1 MESAIDHDVVVVDE
15 FDALSIEVKTSAEP
29 VESVVSVAPIPTKFP
44 GTLPAP
50 CSHSRTVLSGHGDKR
65 RWDLDKTWMASPR
78 MESSRLLYPFC
89 DCPKLHARK
98 VAAELNAS
106 DGLVFLPGE
115 PSRSYEDSDMGPTFR
130 QRRYFYY
137 LSGANFAD
145 CAVTYELASD
155 RLILW
160 IPYVEPRQVL
170 WFGSTPGIS
179 ECLKQLD
186 VDDVRYTT
194 QLNKFLY
201 RHLTPGSTLYVLH
214 ADQVPPLLHGDL
226 LQTAAEVRVD
236 TTSLQP
242 AADQARVVK
251 TEYEVA
257 MIRKAAAVS
266 AAAHRKV
273 AERLLKLGNES
284 EIEAIFQAWCTT
296 EGAREQSYAII
307 AGSGKNAS
315 TLHYDAN
322 DEPLEGREVVVFD
335 AGCEWHCYASDI
347 TRTLPI
353 SGRFST
359 ESRAVYDVVARMQD
373 ECIAR
378 IRPGTLFFDLHV
390 HASRVAQAGLLKL
403 GVLRGDPAEVWDAGT
418 VAAFFPHGLGH
429 HVGLEVHD
437 VSGRERL
444 LLLNKGTGGRVG
456 KREVITPEM
465 MSAMAQAGVGAG
477 VGGAAAAAA
486 AASVPPPYRGRQYLR
501 KNMIVTVEP
510 GIEYI
515 EGYFLSN
522 PRHARFINKAVLE
535 RYYRVGGVRI
545 EDDILVTDDGYENLS
560 TGAPKG
566 EELLRVINGKA

>member
-44 GTLPAP
+44 A
-50 CSHSRTVLSGHGDKR
+50 
-65 RWDLDKTWMASPR
+65 
-78 MESSRLLYPFC
+78 
-89 DCPKLHARK
+89 KLHARK

-115 PSRSYEDSDMGPTFR
+115 PSRSYEDSDMGPAFR

-307 AGSGKNAS
+307 AGSGRNAS

-486 AASVPPPYRGRQYLR
+486 SVPPPYRGRQYLR

-510 GIEYI
+510 GIYFCREYI

>member
-1 MESAIDHDVVVVDE
+1 MESVVDHDVVVVDE

-29 VESVVSVAPIPTKFP
+29 IDSVVSVAPIPAKFP
-44 GTLPAP
+44 A
-50 CSHSRTVLSGHGDKR
+50 
-65 RWDLDKTWMASPR
+65 
-78 MESSRLLYPFC
+78 
-89 DCPKLHARK
+89 KLHARK
-98 VAAELNAS
+98 VAAELNAN

-170 WFGSTPGIS
+170 WFGSTPGIT
-179 ECLKQLD
+179 ECLKQFD

-201 RHLTPGSTLYVLH
+201 RHLVPGSTLYVIH
-214 ADQVPPLLHGDL
+214 PDQVPLHGDFF
-226 LQTAAEVRVD
+226 QSAAEVRIDVS
-236 TTSLQP
+236 SLQP
-242 AADQARVVK
+242 AMDQARVVK

-257 MIRKAAAVS
+257 MIRKATAIS
-266 AAAHRKV
+266 AAAHRRV
-273 AERLLKLGNES
+273 AEKLLRLENES
-284 EIEAIFQAWCTT
+284 EIEAIFQSWCTT
-296 EGAREQSYAII
+296 AGAREQSYAII

-322 DEPLEGREVVVFD
+322 NEPLEGRELVVFD

-353 SGRFST
+353 SGKFSA
-359 ESRAVYDVVARMQD
+359 EAKAVYDVVAKMQD
-373 ECIAR
+373 ECISF
-378 IRPGTLFFDLHV
+378 IRPGTLFFDLHI
-390 HASRVAQAGLLKL
+390 HASKVAQQGLLKL
-403 GVLRGDPAEVWDAGT
+403 GVLKGDPAEVWDAGT

-437 VSGRERL
+437 VSGTERL
-444 LLLNKGTGGRVG
+444 LLSQNGNAMGAGGARVG
-456 KREVITPEM
+456 KREVVSPEM
-465 MSAMAQAGVGAG
+465 MEVMARVGVS
-477 VGGAAAAAA
+477 GAAA
-486 AASVPPPYRGRQYLR
+486 PPPYKGRQYLR

-510 GIEYI
+510 GIYFCREYI

-522 PRHARFINKAVLE
+522 PKHARFINKTVLE

-566 EELLRVINGKA
+566 EELLKVINGKA

>member
-1 MESAIDHDVVVVDE
+1 MTMESAVDHDVVVVDE
-15 FDALSIEVKTSAEP
+15 FDALAIEVKTSP
-29 VESVVSVAPIPTKFP
+29 TVESVNSVAPIPAKY
-44 GTLPAP
+44 PA
-50 CSHSRTVLSGHGDKR
+50 
-65 RWDLDKTWMASPR
+65 
-78 MESSRLLYPFC
+78 
-89 DCPKLHARK
+89 KLHARK
-98 VAAELNAS
+98 VAAELNVS
-106 DGLVFLPGE
+106 DGLIFLPGE
-115 PSRSYEDSDMGPTFR
+115 PSREYEDSDMGPAFR

-160 IPYVEPRQVL
+160 VPYVEPRQVL
-170 WFGSTPGIS
+170 WFGRTPGIA
-179 ECLKQLD
+179 ECLKQFD

-201 RHLTPGSTLYVLH
+201 RHLAPGSTLYVIH
-214 ADQVPPLLHGDL
+214 PDQVPLSGEFLREMAD
-226 LQTAAEVRVD
+226 VRVD
-236 TTSLQP
+236 LTSLQP
-242 AADQARVVK
+242 AVDQARVVK

-257 MIRKAAAVS
+257 MIRKANAVS
-266 AAAHRKV
+266 AAAHRRV
-273 AERLLKLGNES
+273 AERLLHLENEA
-284 EIEAIFQAWCTT
+284 EIEAIFQARCTT
-296 EGAREQSYAII
+296 AGTRDQAYAII
-307 AGSGKNAS
+307 AGSGSNAG

-322 DEPLEGREVVVFD
+322 DQPLEGRDVVVFD
-335 AGCEWHCYASDI
+335 AGCEWRCYASDI

-353 SGRFST
+353 PGRFSP
-359 ESRAVYDVVARMQD
+359 EAKAIHDIVERMQD
-373 ECIAR
+373 ECIAM
-378 IRPGTLFFDLHV
+378 IRPGTLFFDLHI
-390 HASRVAQAGLLKL
+390 HASQVAQEGLLAL
-403 GVLRGDPAEVWDAGT
+403 GVLKGDPAEVWDAGT

-444 LLLNKGTGGRVG
+444 LLLNNAMGGGAGGRVG

-465 MSAMAQAGVGAG
+465 MGAMARAT
-477 VGGAAAAAA
+477 AA
-486 AASVPPPYRGRQYLR
+486 AASVPPPYKGRQYLK

-510 GIEYI
+510 GVYFCREYI

-535 RYYRVGGVRI
+535 KYYRVGGVRI

>member
-1 MESAIDHDVVVVDE
+1 METVIDHHVVEVDE
-15 FDALSIEVKTSAEP
+15 FDALSIEVKTAAGP

-44 GTLPAP
+44 A
-50 CSHSRTVLSGHGDKR
+50 
-65 RWDLDKTWMASPR
+65 
-78 MESSRLLYPFC
+78 
-89 DCPKLHARK
+89 KLHARK
-98 VAAELNAS
+98 VAAELNAA

-186 VDDVRYTT
+186 VDDVRYTA
-194 QLNKFLY
+194 QLDKFLY
-201 RHLTPGSTLYVLH
+201 RHLAPGSTLYVLH
-214 ADQVPPLLHGDL
+214 ADQAPLHGDFFRS
-226 LQTAAEVRVD
+226 AADVRIDVA
-236 TTSLQP
+236 SLQP
-242 AADQARVVK
+242 AMDQARVVK
-251 TEYEVA
+251 TDYEVA
-257 MIRKAAAVS
+257 MIRKATAVS
-266 AAAHRKV
+266 AAAHRRV
-273 AERLLKLGNES
+273 AEKLLRLENES
-284 EIEAIFQAWCTT
+284 EIEALFQARCTT
-296 EGAREQSYAII
+296 AGAREQAYAII
-307 AGSGKNAS
+307 AGSGRNAS

-322 DEPLEGREVVVFD
+322 DEPLQGRELVVFD

-353 SGRFST
+353 SGAFSP
-359 ESRAVYDVVARMQD
+359 EARAVYDVVARMQD
-373 ECIAR
+373 ECISS

-390 HASRVAQAGLLKL
+390 HASRVAQQGLLAL
-403 GVLRGDPAEVWDAGT
+403 GVLKGDPAEVWDAGT

-444 LLLNKGTGGRVG
+444 LLLNSVVAGGQGGRVG
-456 KREVITPEM
+456 KREVVTPEM
-465 MSAMAQAGVGAG
+465 LVAMDK
-477 VGGAAAAAA
+477 AA
-486 AASVPPPYRGRQYLR
+486 AASAAAAPPYRGRQYLR
-501 KNMIVTVEP
+501 KNMVVTVEP
-510 GIEYI
+510 GIYFCREYI

-522 PRHARFINKAVLE
+522 PRHARFINKTVLE

>member
-1 MESAIDHDVVVVDE
+1 METVVDHDVVEVDE
-15 FDALSIEVKTSAEP
+15 FDALCATRSIEVKTAAGP
-29 VESVVSVAPIPTKFP
+29 VESVVSVAPIPTRYPVSALKS
-44 GTLPAP
+44 LDNAD
-50 CSHSRTVLSGHGDKR
+50 HVGDV
-65 RWDLDKTWMASPR
+65 
-78 MESSRLLYPFC
+78 RL
-89 DCPKLHARK
+89 
-98 VAAELNAS
+98 AAFVIPSIMTELNAS

-115 PSRSYEDSDMGPTFR
+115 PSRSYEDSDMGPAFR

-160 IPYVEPRQVL
+160 IPYVL

-179 ECLKQLD
+179 ECLKQFD

-201 RHLTPGSTLYVLH
+201 RHLAPGSTLYVIH
-214 ADQVPPLLHGDL
+214 ADQVPLHGDFF
-226 LQTAAEVRVD
+226 QSAAEVRID
-236 TTSLQP
+236 ATSLQP
-242 AADQARVVK
+242 AMDQARVVK
-251 TEYEVA
+251 TDYEVA
-257 MIRKAAAVS
+257 MIRKATAVS
-266 AAAHRKV
+266 AAAHRRV
-273 AERLLKLGNES
+273 AEKLLRLENES
-284 EIEAIFQAWCTT
+284 EVEAIFQAWCTT
-296 EGAREQSYAII
+296 SGAREQSYAII

-322 DEPLEGREVVVFD
+322 NEPLEGRELVVFD

-353 SGRFST
+353 SGKFSA
-359 ESRAVYDVVARMQD
+359 EAKAVYDIVARMQD
-373 ECIAR
+373 ECISF

-390 HASRVAQAGLLKL
+390 HASRVAQQGLLKL
-403 GVLRGDPAEVWDAGT
+403 GVLKGDPAEVWGAGT

-444 LLLNKGTGGRVG
+444 LLLNNVMGGQGGRVG

-465 MSAMAQAGVGAG
+465 LGAMEQAAAS
-477 VGGAAAAAA
+477 GAAAAA
-486 AASVPPPYRGRQYLR
+486 PYRGRQYLR

-510 GIEYI
+510 GIYFCREYI

-522 PRHARFINKAVLE
+522 PRHARFINKTVLE

-566 EELLRVINGKA
+566 EELLKVINGKA

>member
-1 MESAIDHDVVVVDE
+1 
-15 FDALSIEVKTSAEP
+15 
-29 VESVVSVAPIPTKFP
+29 
-44 GTLPAP
+44 
-50 CSHSRTVLSGHGDKR
+50 
-65 RWDLDKTWMASPR
+65 MAS
-78 MESSRLLYPFC
+78 
-89 DCPKLHARK
+89 
-98 VAAELNAS
+98 
-106 DGLVFLPGE
+106 
-115 PSRSYEDSDMGPTFR
+115 
-130 QRRYFYY
+130 FYY

-179 ECLKQLD
+179 ECLKQFD

-226 LQTAAEVRVD
+226 LQTAAEVRGVGPSLPPGADRVPPLSPGDPPQPAAEVRVD
-236 TTSLQP
+236 PPSLQP

-390 HASRVAQAGLLKL
+390 HASRVAQEGLLKL

-486 AASVPPPYRGRQYLR
+486 SVPPPYRGRQYLR

-510 GIEYI
+510 GM
-515 EGYFLSN
+515 
-522 PRHARFINKAVLE
+522 
-535 RYYRVGGVRI
+535 
-545 EDDILVTDDGYENLS
+545 
-560 TGAPKG
+560 
-566 EELLRVINGKA
+566 

>member
-1 MESAIDHDVVVVDE
+1 
-15 FDALSIEVKTSAEP
+15 
-29 VESVVSVAPIPTKFP
+29 
-44 GTLPAP
+44 
-50 CSHSRTVLSGHGDKR
+50 
-65 RWDLDKTWMASPR
+65 
-78 MESSRLLYPFC
+78 
-89 DCPKLHARK
+89 
-98 VAAELNAS
+98 
-106 DGLVFLPGE
+106 
-115 PSRSYEDSDMGPTFR
+115 MGPAFR

-170 WFGSTPGIS
+170 WFGSTPGIA

-194 QLNKFLY
+194 QLSKFLY

-353 SGRFST
+353 SGRFSA

-390 HASRVAQAGLLKL
+390 HASRVAQEGLLKL

-477 VGGAAAAAA
+477 VGGAAAA
-486 AASVPPPYRGRQYLR
+486 SVPPPYRGRQYLR

-510 GIEYI
+510 GIYFCREYI

-522 PRHARFINKAVLE
+522 PRHARFINKTVLE

>member
-1 MESAIDHDVVVVDE
+1 M
-15 FDALSIEVKTSAEP
+15 LS
-29 VESVVSVAPIPTKFP
+29 
-44 GTLPAP
+44 
-50 CSHSRTVLSGHGDKR
+50 
-65 RWDLDKTWMASPR
+65 
-78 MESSRLLYPFC
+78 
-89 DCPKLHARK
+89 KLHARK
-98 VAAELNAS
+98 VAAELNVS
-106 DGLVFLPGE
+106 NGLVFLPGE

-145 CAVTYELASD
+145 CAVTYEIASD

-170 WFGSTPGIS
+170 WFGSTPGIA
-179 ECLKQLD
+179 ECLKKFD

-194 QLNKFLY
+194 QLDKFLY

-214 ADQVPPLLHGDL
+214 ANQAPPHGDFL
-226 LQTAAEVRVD
+226 RSAAGVRVD
-236 TTSLQP
+236 VSSLQP
-242 AADQARVVK
+242 AMDQARVVK
-251 TEYEVA
+251 TDYEVA
-257 MIRKAAAVS
+257 MIRKATAVS
-266 AAAHRKV
+266 AAAHRRV
-273 AERLLKLGNES
+273 AERLLRLGNEA
-284 EIEAIFQAWCTT
+284 EIEAVYQAWCTT
-296 EGAREQSYAII
+296 EGAREQAYAII

-322 DEPLEGREVVVFD
+322 NEPLEGREVVVFD
-335 AGCEWHCYASDI
+335 AGCEWQCYASDI

-353 SGRFST
+353 SGKFSA
-359 ESRAVYDVVARMQD
+359 EARAVYDIVAKMQD
-373 ECIAR
+373 ECISF
-378 IRPGTLFFDLHV
+378 IRPGFLFFDLHV
-390 HASRVAQAGLLKL
+390 HASRVAQQGLLKL
-403 GVLRGDPAEVWDAGT
+403 GVLKGDPAEVWDAGT

-444 LLLNKGTGGRVG
+444 LLMSGGGRVG
-456 KREVITPEM
+456 KREAISPEM
-465 MSAMAQAGVGAG
+465 MEAMARAHASGAT
-477 VGGAAAAAA
+477 
-486 AASVPPPYRGRQYLR
+486 VPPPYKGRQFLR

-510 GIEYI
+510 GIYFCREYI

-522 PRHARFINKAVLE
+522 PKHARFINRTVLE

>member
-1 MESAIDHDVVVVDE
+1 METIVDHDVVEVDE
-15 FDALSIEVKTSAEP
+15 FDAL
-29 VESVVSVAPIPTKFP
+29 
-44 GTLPAP
+44 
-50 CSHSRTVLSGHGDKR
+50 
-65 RWDLDKTWMASPR
+65 
-78 MESSRLLYPFC
+78 
-89 DCPKLHARK
+89 
-98 VAAELNAS
+98 
-106 DGLVFLPGE
+106 
-115 PSRSYEDSDMGPTFR
+115 
-130 QRRYFYY
+130 FYY

-179 ECLKQLD
+179 ECLKQFD

-201 RHLTPGSTLYVLH
+201 RHLAPGSTLYVIH
-214 ADQVPPLLHGDL
+214 ADQVPLHGDFF
-226 LQTAAEVRVD
+226 QSAAEVRIDV
-236 TTSLQP
+236 TSLQP
-242 AADQARVVK
+242 AMDQARVVK
-251 TEYEVA
+251 TDYEVA
-257 MIRKAAAVS
+257 MIRKATAVS
-266 AAAHRKV
+266 AAAHRRV
-273 AERLLKLGNES
+273 AEKLLRLENES

-296 EGAREQSYAII
+296 SGAREQSYAII

-322 DEPLEGREVVVFD
+322 NEPLEGRELVVFD

-353 SGRFST
+353 SGKFSA
-359 ESRAVYDVVARMQD
+359 EAKAVYDIVARMQD
-373 ECIAR
+373 ECISF

-390 HASRVAQAGLLKL
+390 HASRVAQQGLLKL
-403 GVLRGDPAEVWDAGT
+403 GVLKGNPAEVWDAGT

-444 LLLNKGTGGRVG
+444 LLLNN
-456 KREVITPEM
+456 
-465 MSAMAQAGVGAG
+465 
-477 VGGAAAAAA
+477 
-486 AASVPPPYRGRQYLR
+486 YLR

-510 GIEYI
+510 GIYFCREYI

-522 PRHARFINKAVLE
+522 PRHARFINKTVLE

>member
-1 MESAIDHDVVVVDE
+1 METVVDHDVVEVDE
-15 FDALSIEVKTSAEP
+15 FDALSIEVKTGAAP
-29 VESVVSVAPIPTKFP
+29 IDSVVSVAPIPARFP
-44 GTLPAP
+44 A
-50 CSHSRTVLSGHGDKR
+50 
-65 RWDLDKTWMASPR
+65 
-78 MESSRLLYPFC
+78 
-89 DCPKLHARK
+89 KLHARK

-115 PSRSYEDSDMGPTFR
+115 PSRSYEDSDMGPAFR

-160 IPYVEPRQVL
+160 VPYVEPRQVL

-179 ECLKQLD
+179 ECLKQFD

-201 RHLTPGSTLYVLH
+201 RHLTPGSTLYVIH
-214 ADQVPPLLHGDL
+214 ADQVPLHGDF
-226 LQTAAEVRVD
+226 LQSAAEVRIDV
-236 TTSLQP
+236 TSLQP
-242 AADQARVVK
+242 AMDQARVIK
-251 TEYEVA
+251 TDYEVA

-266 AAAHRKV
+266 ALAHRRV
-273 AERLLKLGNES
+273 AEKLLRLENES
-284 EIEAIFQAWCTT
+284 EIEAVYQAWCTT
-296 EGAREQSYAII
+296 SGAREQAYAII

-322 DEPLEGREVVVFD
+322 NEPLEGREVVVFD

-353 SGRFST
+353 SGKFSA
-359 ESRAVYDVVARMQD
+359 EARAVYDIVARMQD
-373 ECIAR
+373 ECISL
-378 IRPGTLFFDLHV
+378 IRPGTLFFDLHI
-390 HASRVAQAGLLKL
+390 HASRVAQQGLLKL
-403 GVLRGDPAEVWDAGT
+403 GVLKGDPAEVWDAGT

-444 LLLNKGTGGRVG
+444 LLLNNVMGGQGGRVG
-456 KREVITPEM
+456 KREVVTPEM
-465 MSAMAQAGVGAG
+465 LGAMVQASALGAVGA
-477 VGGAAAAAA
+477 A
-486 AASVPPPYRGRQYLR
+486 PPPYKGRQYLR

-510 GIEYI
+510 GIYFCREYI

-522 PRHARFINKAVLE
+522 PRHARFINKTVLE

-545 EDDILVTDDGYENLS
+545 EDDILVTDSRYENLS

-566 EELLRVINGKA
+566 DELVRVINGKA

>member
-44 GTLPAP
+44 A
-50 CSHSRTVLSGHGDKR
+50 
-65 RWDLDKTWMASPR
+65 
-78 MESSRLLYPFC
+78 
-89 DCPKLHARK
+89 KLHARK

-179 ECLKQLD
+179 ECLKQFD

-236 TTSLQP
+236 ATSLQP

-359 ESRAVYDVVARMQD
+359 ESRAVYEVVARMQD

-390 HASRVAQAGLLKL
+390 HASRVAQEGLLKL

-486 AASVPPPYRGRQYLR
+486 ASVPPPYRGRQYLR

-510 GIEYI
+510 GIYFCREYI
-515 EGYFLSN
+515 EGYFLSS

-535 RYYRVGGVRI
+535 RYYCVGGVRI

>member
-1 MESAIDHDVVVVDE
+1 METAVDHHVVEVDE
-15 FDALSIEVKTSAEP
+15 FDALSIEVKTVAAP
-29 VESVVSVAPIPTKFP
+29 VESAASVAPIPTRFP
-44 GTLPAP
+44 A
-50 CSHSRTVLSGHGDKR
+50 
-65 RWDLDKTWMASPR
+65 
-78 MESSRLLYPFC
+78 
-89 DCPKLHARK
+89 KLHARK

-115 PSRSYEDSDMGPTFR
+115 PSRSYEDSDMGPAFR

-160 IPYVEPRQVL
+160 VPYVEPRQVL

-179 ECLKQLD
+179 ECLKQFD

-201 RHLTPGSTLYVLH
+201 RHLAPGSTLYVLH
-214 ADQVPPLLHGDL
+214 TDQVPLHGDFF
-226 LQTAAEVRVD
+226 QSAAGVRID
-236 TTSLQP
+236 ATSLQP
-242 AADQARVVK
+242 AMDQARVVK
-251 TEYEVA
+251 TDYEVA

-266 AAAHRKV
+266 ALAHRRV
-273 AERLLKLGNES
+273 AEKLLRLGNES
-284 EIEAIFQAWCTT
+284 EIEAVYQAWCTT
-296 EGAREQSYAII
+296 SGAREQAYAII
-307 AGSGKNAS
+307 AGSGRNAS

-322 DEPLEGREVVVFD
+322 NEPLEGREVVVFD
-335 AGCEWHCYASDI
+335 AGCEWRCYASDI

-353 SGRFST
+353 SGRFSA
-359 ESRAVYDVVARMQD
+359 EAGAVYDVVARMQD
-373 ECIAR
+373 ECISL
-378 IRPGTLFFDLHV
+378 IRPGTLFFDLHI
-390 HASRVAQAGLLKL
+390 HASRVAQQGLLRL

-444 LLLNKGTGGRVG
+444 LLLNNVMGGQGGRVG
-456 KREVITPEM
+456 KREVVTPEM
-465 MSAMAQAGVGAG
+465 LGAMAQACAS
-477 VGGAAAAAA
+477 GAAAAAA
-486 AASVPPPYRGRQYLR
+486 PPPYKGRQYLR

-510 GIEYI
+510 GIYFCREYI

-522 PRHARFINKAVLE
+522 PRHARFINKTVLE

>member
-1 MESAIDHDVVVVDE
+1 METAVDHHVVEVDE
-15 FDALSIEVKTSAEP
+15 FDALSIEVKTVAAPAESAA
-29 VESVVSVAPIPTKFP
+29 SVAPIPTRFP
-44 GTLPAP
+44 A
-50 CSHSRTVLSGHGDKR
+50 
-65 RWDLDKTWMASPR
+65 
-78 MESSRLLYPFC
+78 
-89 DCPKLHARK
+89 KLHARK

-115 PSRSYEDSDMGPTFR
+115 PSRSYEDSDMGPAFR

-155 RLILW
+155 RLVLW
-160 IPYVEPRQVL
+160 VPYVEPRQVL

-201 RHLTPGSTLYVLH
+201 RHLAPGSTLYVLH
-214 ADQVPPLLHGDL
+214 ADQVPLHGDFF
-226 LQTAAEVRVD
+226 QSAAGVRID
-236 TTSLQP
+236 ATSLQP
-242 AADQARVVK
+242 AMDQARVVK
-251 TEYEVA
+251 TDYEVA

-266 AAAHRKV
+266 ALAHRRV
-273 AERLLKLGNES
+273 AEKLLRLGNES
-284 EIEAIFQAWCTT
+284 EIEAVYQAWCTT
-296 EGAREQSYAII
+296 SGAREQAYAII
-307 AGSGKNAS
+307 AGSGRNAS

-322 DEPLEGREVVVFD
+322 NEPLEGREVVVFD
-335 AGCEWHCYASDI
+335 AGCEWRCYASDI

-353 SGRFST
+353 PGRFSA
-359 ESRAVYDVVARMQD
+359 EAGAVYDVVARMQD
-373 ECIAR
+373 ECISL
-378 IRPGTLFFDLHV
+378 IRPGTLFFDLHI
-390 HASRVAQAGLLKL
+390 HASRVAQQGLLRL
-403 GVLRGDPAEVWDAGT
+403 GVLRGDPAELWDAGT

-444 LLLNKGTGGRVG
+444 LLLNNVTGGQGARVG
-456 KREVITPEM
+456 KREVVTPEM
-465 MSAMAQAGVGAG
+465 LGAMAQARAS
-477 VGGAAAAAA
+477 GAAAA
-486 AASVPPPYRGRQYLR
+486 PPPYKGRQYLR

-510 GIEYI
+510 GIYFCREYI

-522 PRHARFINKAVLE
+522 PRHARFINKTVLE

>member
-50 CSHSRTVLSGHGDKR
+50 YYHSRTVLSGHGDKR
-65 RWDLDKTWMASPR
+65 CWDLDRPGWC
-78 MESSRLLYPFC
+78 RL
-89 DCPKLHARK
+89 

-214 ADQVPPLLHGDL
+214 ADQIPPLLHGDL

-390 HASRVAQAGLLKL
+390 HASRVAQEGLLKL

-477 VGGAAAAAA
+477 VGGAAAAA
-486 AASVPPPYRGRQYLR
+486 SVPPPYRGRQYLR

-510 GIEYI
+510 GIYFCREYI

>member
-1 MESAIDHDVVVVDE
+1 MDTAVDHDVVVVDE
-15 FDALSIEVKTSAEP
+15 FDALSIEVKTSTA
-29 VESVVSVAPIPTKFP
+29 VESVNSVAPIPAKFP
-44 GTLPAP
+44 A
-50 CSHSRTVLSGHGDKR
+50 
-65 RWDLDKTWMASPR
+65 
-78 MESSRLLYPFC
+78 
-89 DCPKLHARK
+89 KLHARK
-98 VAAELNAS
+98 VAAELNVS

-170 WFGSTPGIS
+170 WFGRTPGIA
-179 ECLKQLD
+179 ECLKQFD

-201 RHLTPGSTLYVLH
+201 RHLAPGSTLYVLH
-214 ADQVPPLLHGDL
+214 PDQVPLSGEFLREMAD
-226 LQTAAEVRVD
+226 VRVD
-236 TTSLQP
+236 LTALQP
-242 AADQARVVK
+242 AVDQARVVK

-257 MIRKAAAVS
+257 MIRKANAVS
-266 AAAHRKV
+266 AAAHRRV
-273 AERLLKLGNES
+273 AERLLHLENES
-284 EIEAIFQAWCTT
+284 EIEAIFQAFCTAA
-296 EGAREQSYAII
+296 GARDQSYAII
-307 AGSGKNAS
+307 AGSGRNAG

-322 DEPLEGREVVVFD
+322 NEPLEGRDVVVFD

-353 SGRFST
+353 PGRWSK
-359 ESRAVYDVVARMQD
+359 EAAAVYEIVQQMQD
-373 ECIAR
+373 ECIDL
-378 IRPGTLFFDLHV
+378 IRPGTLFFDLHI
-390 HASRVAQAGLLKL
+390 HASAVAQRGLLKL
-403 GVLRGDPAEVWDAGT
+403 GVLKGDASEVWEAGT

-437 VSGRERL
+437 VTGRERL
-444 LLLNKGTGGRVG
+444 LLQKNILGSGRVG
-456 KREVITPEM
+456 KREVVTPEM
-465 MSAMAQAGVGAG
+465 MGFIARAQVSAT
-477 VGGAAAAAA
+477 AA
-486 AASVPPPYRGRQYLR
+486 PPPYKGRQYLR

-510 GIEYI
+510 GVYFCREYI

-522 PRHARFINKAVLE
+522 PKHARFINKDVLE
-535 RYYRVGGVRI
+535 KYYRVGGVRI

>member
-1 MESAIDHDVVVVDE
+1 MESVVDHDIVVVDE

-44 GTLPAP
+44 A
-50 CSHSRTVLSGHGDKR
+50 
-65 RWDLDKTWMASPR
+65 
-78 MESSRLLYPFC
+78 
-89 DCPKLHARK
+89 KLHARK

-170 WFGSTPGIS
+170 WFGSTPGIA
-179 ECLKQLD
+179 ECLRRFD

-201 RHLTPGSTLYVLH
+201 RHLSPGSTLYVLH
-214 ADQVPPLLHGDL
+214 ADQVPLHGDFY
-226 LQTAAEVRVD
+226 QAAADVRID
-236 TTSLQP
+236 LTSLQT

-266 AAAHRKV
+266 AAAHRRV
-273 AERLLKLGNES
+273 AERMLKLGNES

-296 EGAREQSYAII
+296 AGAREQAYAII

-322 DEPLEGREVVVFD
+322 DEPLEGRELVVFD
-335 AGCEWHCYASDI
+335 AGCEWQCYASDI

-353 SGRFST
+353 AGRFSA
-359 ESRAVYDVVARMQD
+359 EAQAVYDVVARMQD
-373 ECIAR
+373 ECIDL

-390 HASRVAQAGLLKL
+390 HASRVAQEGLFKL
-403 GVLRGDPAEVWDAGT
+403 GVLRGDPTEVWDAGT

-444 LLLNKGTGGRVG
+444 LLLNNATGGRVG
-456 KREVITPEM
+456 KREIVTPEM
-465 MSAMAQAGVGAG
+465 MGAMAQAGVVGAG
-477 VGGAAAAAA
+477 
-486 AASVPPPYRGRQYLR
+486 AASGPPPYRARQYLR

-510 GIEYI
+510 GIYFCREYI

-522 PRHARFINKAVLE
+522 PRHARFINKTVLE

-566 EELLRVINGKA
+566 EELLRVINGKV

>member
-1 MESAIDHDVVVVDE
+1 MTMDCVVDHDVVVVDE
-15 FDALSIEVKTSAEP
+15 FDALAIEVKTSP
-29 VESVVSVAPIPTKFP
+29 TVESVNSVAPIPAKY
-44 GTLPAP
+44 PA
-50 CSHSRTVLSGHGDKR
+50 
-65 RWDLDKTWMASPR
+65 
-78 MESSRLLYPFC
+78 
-89 DCPKLHARK
+89 KLHARK
-98 VAAELNAS
+98 VAAELNVS

-170 WFGSTPGIS
+170 WFGRTPGIT
-179 ECLKQLD
+179 ECLKQFD
-186 VDDVRYTT
+186 VDDVRYNT

-201 RHLTPGSTLYVLH
+201 RNLTPGSTLYVLH
-214 ADQVPPLLHGDL
+214 PDQVPLSGEFLREMAD
-226 LQTAAEVRVD
+226 VRVD
-236 TTSLQP
+236 LTSLQP
-242 AADQARVVK
+242 AVDQARVVK

-257 MIRKAAAVS
+257 MIRKANAIS
-266 AAAHRKV
+266 AAAHRRV
-273 AERLLKLGNES
+273 AERLLKLDNES
-284 EIEAIFQAWCTT
+284 EIEAIFQAWCTSA
-296 EGAREQSYAII
+296 GARDQSYAII
-307 AGSGKNAS
+307 AGSGKNAG

-322 DEPLEGREVVVFD
+322 NEPLEGRDVVVFD
-335 AGCEWHCYASDI
+335 AGCEFHCYASDI

-353 SGRFST
+353 PGRFST
-359 ESRAVYDVVARMQD
+359 EAAAVYAIVERMQD
-373 ECIAR
+373 ECIGL
-378 IRPGTLFFDLHV
+378 IRPGTLFFDLHI
-390 HASRVAQAGLLKL
+390 HASKVAQQGLLKL
-403 GVLRGDPAEVWDAGT
+403 GVLKGDAAEVWDAGT

-437 VSGRERL
+437 VTGRERL
-444 LLLNKGTGGRVG
+444 LLLNNVMGSGRVG

-465 MSAMAQAGVGAG
+465 MGAMARATAAG
-477 VGGAAAAAA
+477 
-486 AASVPPPYRGRQYLR
+486 ASAPPPYKGRQYLR

-510 GIEYI
+510 GMEYI

-522 PRHARFINKAVLE
+522 PKHARFIDKAVLE
-535 RYYRVGGVRI
+535 KYYRVGGVRI
-545 EDDILVTDDGYENLS
+545 EDDILITDDGYENLS